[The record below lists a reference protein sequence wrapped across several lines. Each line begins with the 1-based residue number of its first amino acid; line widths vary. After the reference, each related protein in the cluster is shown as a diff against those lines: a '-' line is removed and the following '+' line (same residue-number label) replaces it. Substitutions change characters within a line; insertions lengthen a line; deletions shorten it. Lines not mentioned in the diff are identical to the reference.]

1 MFLLRHLGEGSEGEG
16 ALDLADVVLQDRLRG
31 EGLGEVEAVLYLE
44 GLTDWTLLGAGA
56 HRARRHPSRLP
67 DVDGLVADIAGD
79 SLLPQVQVD
88 GGQRTAG
95 DAGVEEGIRHVE
107 ESSLDVCHGVA
118 VVTHHLGQGDLPDL
132 VQLSLGEPDER
143 VASLVPEP
151 VTLPQVAELDADDAG
166 EGGAHQPAVQRG
178 LGQTTWQ
185 IYYLAAE
192 VLDHMKVRKYFI
204 AWLSTIKNKW
214 HIAIVPSRYIRGNNS
229 NTKY

>member
-1 MFLLRHLGEGSEGEG
+1 M
-16 ALDLADVVLQDRLRG
+16 VLQDGVGG

-44 GLTDWTLLGAGA
+44 GLAHGPLLGAGA
-56 HRARRHPSRLP
+56 HGAGGHAPRAP
-67 DVDGLVADIAGD
+67 DVDGLVAHVAAHA
-79 SLLPQVQVD
+79 LLPQVEVD
-88 GGQRTAG
+88 LGQRAAG
-95 DAGVEEGIRHVE
+95 HARVEEGVGHVE
-107 ESSLDVCHGVA
+107 ERALDVGDGVA
-118 VVTHHLGQGDLPDL
+118 VVAHRLAQAHFADL
-132 VQLSLGEPDER
+132 VELGLGEPDEG
-143 VASLVPEP
+143 VAALVPEP
-151 VTLPQVAELDADDAG
+151 VALPQVAELDADDAG
-166 EGGAHQPAVQRG
+166 EGWAHQPAVQRG